1 MHEGISIA
9 DSKTVSELVRPI
21 SDGWVTDEAYPKMGE
36 GVSHPTHM
44 DIIMKQLELGVY
56 GVRITANMGAQAERE
71 EPYRM
76 SE

>member
-9 DSKTVSELVRPI
+9 DSKTMFELVRPI
-21 SDGWVTDEAYPKMGE
+21 SDGWVTDETYPKMGK

-44 DIIMKQLELGVY
+44 DILVKQLELGVY
-56 GVRITANMGAQAERE
+56 GVRITAIMGAQAECE

-76 SE
+76 AE